1 MRIRSSVTLI
11 AALLCAVLSATSSM
25 AQTED
30 KSPWRP
36 DEAWEGVIGGGLAS
50 IERLTA
56 LLALSPEQQSRLKTI
71 QQEEAKKS
79 RPLVKRADDALAH
92 FDRLIDAP
100 QRDAEAMEKALSDV
114 RQTAAA
120 LAAAESTAFERVKAV
135 LTPAQLDKIESEA
148 KSWTTPTATVERG
161 GKARHVAPAPTR
173 PAEKKAVRRRR

>member
-1 MRIRSSVTLI
+1 MRSSIALI
-11 AALLCAVLSATSSM
+11 AATLCAVLLAAPSL

-56 LLALSPEQQSRLKTI
+56 LLGLSTEQQARLKTI
-71 QQEEAKKS
+71 QQEEVKKS
-79 RPLVKRADDALAH
+79 HLLVKQADEALAR

-100 QRDAEAMEKALSDV
+100 QRDAEAMEKALTDV
-114 RQTAAA
+114 RQTATA
-120 LAAAESTAFERVKAV
+120 LEAAEKAAFERVKAV

-148 KSWTTPTATVERG
+148 KSWGAPATAGERTAKSG
-161 GKARHVAPAPTR
+161 PVAPAPTR
-173 PAEKKAVRRRR
+173 PAQKKQVPRRR